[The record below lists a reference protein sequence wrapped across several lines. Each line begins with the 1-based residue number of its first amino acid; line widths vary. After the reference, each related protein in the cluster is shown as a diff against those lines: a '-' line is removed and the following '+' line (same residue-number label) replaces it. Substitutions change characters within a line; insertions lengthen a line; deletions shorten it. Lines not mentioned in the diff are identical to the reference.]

1 MDQFYPPGPETVPQ
15 DIARPSGQYARQ
27 AWLALLTLAGF
38 LVLYLVLVWWF
49 AHTAYRLFVASI
61 AGSENTVI
69 NCVIGGCAVF
79 LTVFMLKA
87 LFFVKRGG
95 TPNVVEVTAME
106 LPGLFTFLNR
116 LADDAGA
123 PRPARVYLSARV
135 NASVFYDISLLNLF
149 FPSRKNLEIGL
160 PLVNVLTLSEMK
172 AVLAHEFGHF
182 AQRSM
187 AIGSWVYIA
196 HQIAAHL
203 VAKRDGLDTFL
214 QRLSRSDIRFAWV
227 GWLLSVIVWSIRSL
241 VDSLFNLVLLAQR
254 ALSRQMEFQA
264 DLVAVSLTG
273 SDELVHALHKLKAA
287 DQAWTNAVN
296 LGLKEL
302 NQKRRTEDLFEM
314 QLRIIARVGEI
325 LDDENYGRVPKT
337 LDVPPG
343 EHRVFVTNFAQ
354 PPQMWAS
361 HPANADRETNA
372 KQRYVSA
379 IHDSRSA
386 WVLFDQIGTLKSKV
400 MAHFFAKHETVL
412 ASPEQTEQAFDAIY
426 GLMQYHTRFRGSYL
440 NRPLTR
446 HAADPVELYRGG
458 LEHGDL
464 QHALGAL
471 YPASLSQEVVRLRDL
486 EEELGLLRAIHEKR
500 LKTSGDS
507 VMYRGRSIKRR
518 DLSAAITEVDAE
530 AQHLRERIQAHDA
543 QCRVAHLARAEQLGH
558 GWRDYLIGLIEI
570 LHYAEHTLADLI
582 DARGQLGN
590 VLAVMTANRRVRDGE
605 LPRLLETAN
614 MLHRV
619 LEQIYERKT
628 QVQLDALL
636 LARLNVSHWSALLQ
650 DFKLEGAQKSN
661 INNWM
666 KVIDGWVNSAANALS
681 LLSRVALEQL
691 LVTENQ
697 VAHPSGEIVESAP
710 TPSQAPSTYARLLPG
725 RERKRQMQL
734 EWWDRFRVADGLVPA
749 LGRFLV
755 AGGIVGG
762 VLGFSSIAA
771 TTNSLSI
778 YNGLGR
784 PVVVTLGGQHV
795 PVPAYSAATV
805 DIPVAGVRFV
815 ETDTTDGRLIERLTL
830 VSREHYGHLVYN
842 VAAASPLVT
851 WTAVYGNYP
860 KTEPR
865 FLSNPVWLDGNA
877 DVYFTKPPSS
887 ISTSAGGGGS
897 RTVLSGL
904 GNAQPETQLRLVKE
918 PSDQQKLIMA
928 HATWDLASTPDVAQ
942 WQALASGVK
951 AN

>member
-1 MDQFYPPGPETVPQ
+1 M
-15 DIARPSGQYARQ
+15 
-27 AWLALLTLAGF
+27 
-38 LVLYLVLVWWF
+38 
-49 AHTAYRLFVASI
+49 
-61 AGSENTVI
+61 
-69 NCVIGGCAVF
+69 
-79 LTVFMLKA
+79 
-87 LFFVKRGG
+87 
-95 TPNVVEVTAME
+95 
-106 LPGLFTFLNR
+106 
-116 LADDAGA
+116 
-123 PRPARVYLSARV
+123 
-135 NASVFYDISLLNLF
+135 
-149 FPSRKNLEIGL
+149 
-160 PLVNVLTLSEMK
+160 
-172 AVLAHEFGHF
+172 
-182 AQRSM
+182 
-187 AIGSWVYIA
+187 
-196 HQIAAHL
+196 
-203 VAKRDGLDTFL
+203 
-214 QRLSRSDIRFAWV
+214 
-227 GWLLSVIVWSIRSL
+227 
-241 VDSLFNLVLLAQR
+241 
-254 ALSRQMEFQA
+254 
-264 DLVAVSLTG
+264 
-273 SDELVHALHKLKAA
+273 
-287 DQAWTNAVN
+287 
-296 LGLKEL
+296 
-302 NQKRRTEDLFEM
+302 
-314 QLRIIARVGEI
+314 
-325 LDDENYGRVPKT
+325 
-337 LDVPPG
+337 
-343 EHRVFVTNFAQ
+343 
-354 PPQMWAS
+354 
-361 HPANADRETNA
+361 
-372 KQRYVSA
+372 
-379 IHDSRSA
+379 
-386 WVLFDQIGTLKSKV
+386 
-400 MAHFFAKHETVL
+400 
-412 ASPEQTEQAFDAIY
+412 
-426 GLMQYHTRFRGSYL
+426 
-440 NRPLTR
+440 
-446 HAADPVELYRGG
+446 
-458 LEHGDL
+458 
-464 QHALGAL
+464 
-471 YPASLSQEVVRLRDL
+471 
-486 EEELGLLRAIHEKR
+486 
-500 LKTSGDS
+500 
-507 VMYRGRSIKRR
+507 
-518 DLSAAITEVDAE
+518 
-530 AQHLRERIQAHDA
+530 RERIQAHDA

-805 DIPVAGVRFV
+805 EIPVAGVHLV